1 MAGMKLLVDVGNS
14 RLKWAFGTAA
24 GFVAQGE
31 APRGGADEF
40 SGLLDAGH
48 APDEIRVANVAG
60 TGAGARLAAR
70 LQERFGIAPLFARSA
85 ASGAGV
91 RSGYAD
97 PTQLGVDR
105 WLAVCAAF
113 ARYRAAVCVVD
124 AGTATTIDVVR
135 GNGEHQGGLIL
146 AGITLMQSAL
156 LGGTGDLARLSATSH
171 AAGDGATP
179 AVAACHVAGGTIP
192 LGRDTAAAIRHGALQ
207 ATACLV
213 GACFEQ
219 LRGGTPP
226 DGAPALLVLTGGAA
240 PPLGAAVLRMAGA
253 GGGAGPAYRL
263 EHRPQLVL
271 EGLALDPPCFQ
282 VLS

>member
-24 GFVAQGE
+24 GFVALGD
-31 APRGGADEF
+31 APRGGAEELR
-40 SGLLDAGH
+40 GLFAAGH

-60 TGAGARLAAR
+60 AATGERLAAR

-97 PTQLGVDR
+97 PAQLGVDR

-124 AGTATTIDVVR
+124 AGTATTIDLVA
-135 GNGEHQGGLIL
+135 GSGEHQGGLIL

-156 LGGTGDLARLSATSH
+156 LGGTGDLARLSAASN
-171 AAGDGATP
+171 AAEVNP
-179 AVAACHVAGGTIP
+179 ASAGTAVL
-192 LGRDTAAAIRHGALQ
+192 LGRDTAAAIRHGAVQ

-213 GACFEQ
+213 GACFGQ
-219 LRGGTPP
+219 LSGGTSP
-226 DGAPALLVLTGGAA
+226 DGAPPLLVLTGGAA
-240 PPLGAAVLRMAGA
+240 PPLGAALLRAAGA
-253 GGGAGPAYRL
+253 SGGAGSAPRL

-271 EGLALDPPCFQ
+271 EGLALDPPCFR
-282 VLS
+282 VAP